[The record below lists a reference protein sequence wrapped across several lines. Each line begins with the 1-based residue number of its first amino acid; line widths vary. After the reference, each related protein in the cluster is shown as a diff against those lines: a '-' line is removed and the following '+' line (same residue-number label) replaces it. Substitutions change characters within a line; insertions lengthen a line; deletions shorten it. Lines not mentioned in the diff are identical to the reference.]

1 MEAGWRWQGLFFTH
15 LIVPFPCPPHSRQG
29 FSFHLA
35 AVLLSLAFITYV
47 EHGKWR
53 AQPSRLGGRLA
64 GAGAGWG
71 WLEPLAPEANLTPLP
86 PCIYPS
92 PPEAPGSDPQCL
104 RLVKTV
110 PTRLFTPVSL
120 GEGSAWATLH
130 PTLTLKNV
138 TSVSI

>member
-1 MEAGWRWQGLFFTH
+1 MVSGEPSPADWVEGWQGQGRGWR
-15 LIVPFPCPPHSRQG
+15 
-29 FSFHLA
+29 
-35 AVLLSLAFITYV
+35 
-47 EHGKWR
+47 
-53 AQPSRLGGRLA
+53 
-64 GAGAGWG
+64 